1 MLKIESLI
9 VVTGISGAGK
19 TAALNSLEDMGY
31 LTMDNIPCNFATLI
45 LEKYMDEIK
54 NNKVDKIALGMD
66 VRSFTEV
73 EEYHRFLNSLGKDLE
88 DFQVVFLDAS
98 DEAILN
104 RYNLTRRRHPVVA
117 NTLLESIEAERET
130 MSGVKERAT
139 RVIDTSFTSAKQLSE
154 KFKESYYFS
163 HKDAEKINIHV
174 QSFGFKYGMPIDL
187 DLVFDVRF
195 LPNPYYIPEL
205 REKTGND
212 MVVQDYV
219 MNSSVSHEFYDRLL
233 NMLEFLI
240 PNYITE
246 GKKHLSIG
254 IGCSG
259 GKHRSVTFVNRLAM
273 DLKKM
278 KNLKVYS
285 SHKENEKGNW

>member
-45 LEKYMDEIK
+45 LDKYMEEIK
-54 NNKVDKIALGMD
+54 SSKVDKIALGMD

-88 DFQVVFLDAS
+88 DFQVIFLEAS
-98 DEAILN
+98 NEAILN

-117 NTLLESIEAERET
+117 DTLLESIEVERET
-130 MSGVKERAT
+130 MSGIKERAT

-219 MNSSVSHEFYDRLL
+219 MNSSVSHEFYERLL
-233 NMLEFLI
+233 NMLKFLI

-259 GKHRSVTFVNRLAM
+259 GKHRSVTFVNKLTT

>member
-1 MLKIESLI
+1 MFKIKSLI

-19 TAALNSLEDMGY
+19 TAALNALEDMEY

-45 LEKYMDEIK
+45 LEGYISEIK
-54 NNKVDKIALGMD
+54 QSKVDKIALGMD
-66 VRSFTEV
+66 VRSFSAV
-73 EEYHRFLNSLGKDLE
+73 EEYHNFLNNMEKHLG
-88 DFQVVFLDAS
+88 DFQVIFLDAS

-117 NTLLESIEAERET
+117 DTLLESIENERKI
-130 MSGVKERAT
+130 MSSIKERAT

-154 KFKESYYFS
+154 KLKESHYFR
-163 HKDAEKINIHV
+163 HKDAEKINIHI
-174 QSFGFKYGMPIDL
+174 QSFGYKYGMPIDL
-187 DLVFDVRF
+187 DLAFDVRF

-205 REKTGND
+205 KEKTGND
-212 MVVQDYV
+212 IEVQTYV
-219 MNSSVSHEFYDRLL
+219 MDSPVSHEFYGKLL

-240 PNYITE
+240 PNYIAE

-259 GKHRSVTFVNRLAM
+259 GKHRSVTFVNYLAR
-273 DLKKM
+273 DLKKI
-278 KNLKVYS
+278 KNLKIYA
-285 SHKENEKGNW
+285 SHKENEKGHW